1 MINVQGQVYV
11 TNLKEVSPRLIT
23 GTVYSFEKVGE
34 DFKTT
39 FVKAKFVGDAIE
51 FLITKNIKEKDKVYI
66 ESGVLKSNDWTNKD
80 GKKNSQIEITCFKLS
95 EIQAKEEKKE
105 EKSSRF
111 KRWNSDEFE
120 GTPYDCGDLPF

>member
-34 DFKTT
+34 EFKTT
-39 FVKAKFVGDAIE
+39 FIKAKFVGQAIE
-51 FLITKNIKEKDKVYI
+51 HLITKNVKEKDKVYI
-66 ESGVLKSNDWTNKD
+66 ESGVLKSNEWTNKD

-95 EIQAKEEKKE
+95 EGQNKEEKQEKKE
-105 EKSSRF
+105 EYNRF
-111 KRWNSDEFE
+111 KR
-120 GTPYDCGDLPF
+120 